1 MDYLIYSVED
11 DRDISKIIN
20 LTLTKAGYKVESF
33 VNGKLLFDAIK
44 NQVPNMLL
52 LDMMLPEMSGQEILK
67 KIRSNPNL
75 DEVEIIIISANRDLL
90 DKVEGLELGADDYIE
105 KPFDI
110 LELLSRINTK
120 VRRSKKRKLLEIKG
134 VSLDLDKHL
143 CFKNGKEVK
152 LTPREFDILAILM
165 AKNGLIVKKDEILN
179 KIWGTEISLET
190 RTVDMHITSIRKKL
204 NDNGEFI
211 MTLYGV
217 GFKINV
223 WEEE

>member
-33 VNGKLLFDAIK
+33 VNGKLLFEAIK
-44 NQVPNMLL
+44 KQVPNMLL

-120 VRRSKKRKLLEIKG
+120 VRRSKKRKIIEIKG

-165 AKNGLIVKKDEILN
+165 NKNGLIVKKDEILN

-217 GFKINV
+217 GFKINI
-223 WEEE
+223 